1 LLSIIQA
8 QQEDKNMS
16 KRIFVVM
23 FLVVSVCLVFAQAE
37 NYEITVSSAVL
48 KLYHQDIVNGSR
60 PKVIT
65 ITQSMIN
72 SLVKRPDLGG
82 DVYCF
87 DFDVRDISATEKNIL
102 LGWIKNG
109 QKILLWGDTDIWKYA
124 PLFSDKMKISGKT
137 DLEVLLSKHTVNNN
151 VNEKNLV
158 FKGKSNSY
166 VYLSQYPL
174 GTEVIAYVKED
185 VIAGKVPYGKGSIY
199 FVGLGEHW
207 NLGKDKDIW
216 TLNFYHWM
224 LGLQV
229 PGRVETLF

>member
-1 LLSIIQA
+1 MYKQ
-8 QQEDKNMS
+8 
-16 KRIFVVM
+16 IFVVM
-23 FLVVSVCLVFAQAE
+23 FLLVSACLVFAQAE
-37 NYEITVSSAVL
+37 KYKETVPSEVL

-60 PKVIT
+60 PKIVT
-65 ITQSMIN
+65 ITQDMIE
-72 SLVKRPDLGG
+72 SLVKQPELGG

-87 DFDVRDISATEKNIL
+87 NFDITDLSATEKNIL

-124 PLFSDKMKISGKT
+124 PLFFDKIKIAGKT
-137 DLEVLLSKHTVNNN
+137 GLEVLLSKHPVNNN
-151 VNEKNLV
+151 VRDII
-158 FKGKSNSY
+158 FKGKSGSY

-174 GTEVIAYVKED
+174 GTEIIAYVKED
-185 VIAGKVPYGKGSIY
+185 VIAGRVPYGKGSIY

-207 NLGKDKDIW
+207 DLGRNKDIW

-224 LGLQV
+224 LGLPV